1 LIKSLINTILNEKK
15 LFNVDASHEISFLV
29 VTSGYYRSYDK
40 GRLVILVFQ
49 NSKLLFVMKF
59 YKSNNREIF
68 QEFKIQKLF
77 NSISPDLIS
86 KPLYCE
92 NIRGFNI
99 LIENPING
107 KIFSRYLSENLEQK
121 SIKNS
126 LTLVSNFYE
135 ELNDN
140 FESSSYSE
148 LTDEVDVILN
158 EFSKNNTLEKHEINF
173 IHQCKS
179 IFLEYFKNKSISK
192 RYSNNDFIPK
202 NFIISN
208 EKLVLIDFEFIKKTS
223 LYFFEWY
230 QFFKYNSL
238 VSNNFIHHL
247 LISESKNSFFYLALQ
262 EFTEYQKNDKFNI
275 SCRLIFE
282 IFEFEK
288 QFSVFSQGSK
298 QILKKNFKNLIND
311 LKLRY
316 EHQDKLNELSNL
328 TKTEENIFKI
338 KRDNLIEYKGR
349 NEIDFLK
356 NSIKDKDDIIFG
368 LEKSLQETKSY
379 IENSIKDKDDII
391 FGLEKS
397 LQETKSYIENS
408 IKDRDEYINKFR
420 KSIFGKVFDLFNKK
434 YDI

>member
-1 LIKSLINTILNEKK
+1 MIKSLINTILNKKK
-15 LFNVDASHEISFLV
+15 LFNVDSSHEISFLV

-59 YKSNNREIF
+59 YKSNNGEIL

-77 NSISPDLIS
+77 NSISPNLIS

-92 NIRGFNI
+92 NIHGFNI
-99 LIENPING
+99 LIENPIDG
-107 KIFSRYLSENLEQK
+107 KNFSRYLSENLEQK
-121 SIKNS
+121 LIKNS

-140 FESSSYSE
+140 SESSSYSE
-148 LTDEVDVILN
+148 LSDEVNVILN
-158 EFSKNNTLEKHEINF
+158 EFSKNNTLEKYEIDF
-173 IHQCKS
+173 IHQCKF

-208 EKLVLIDFEFIKKTS
+208 EKLFLIDFEFIKKTS

-230 QFFKYNSL
+230 QFFKYNPL
-238 VSNNFIHHL
+238 VSNNFIHDL

-316 EHQDKLNELSNL
+316 ENQDKLNELSNL

-349 NEIDFLK
+349 NQIDFLK

-368 LEKSLQETKSY
+368 LDKSLQETKSY
-379 IENSIKDKDDII
+379 MENSIKDK
-391 FGLEKS
+391 
-397 LQETKSYIENS
+397 
-408 IKDRDEYINKFR
+408 DEYINKFR
-420 KSIFGKVFDLFNKK
+420 KSIFGKIFDLFNKK
-434 YDI
+434 I